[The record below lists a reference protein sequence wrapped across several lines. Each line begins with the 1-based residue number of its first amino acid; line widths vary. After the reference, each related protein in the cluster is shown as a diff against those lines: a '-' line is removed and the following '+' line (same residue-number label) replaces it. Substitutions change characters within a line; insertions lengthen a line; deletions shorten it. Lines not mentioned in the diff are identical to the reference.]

1 MYKNIGAYYIID
13 GQIMSSATFK
23 PLKGDTV
30 IYEVLRV
37 INGHILFLEDH
48 MERLQHSLGKAAVQA
63 DVKYIQ
69 EQLLRLVSINKQMD
83 KNIKLDVTNGKYQLY
98 FIEST
103 YPKRK
108 FYEDGVETAAVH
120 LERNNPTIKQL
131 DMEYK
136 HKIERIKGDTF
147 FEVLLVNQQHKI
159 IEGSSSN
166 LLFFKKNTLYSAPL
180 DEILT
185 GITFQNVIKISETLG
200 LEVTYK
206 GVDINQLDQM
216 DGCFLTGTSLGVLP
230 IKSIDHH
237 VYDSAKQPV
246 VLKLMQAYNAL
257 SRSMQ

>member
-13 GQIMSSATFK
+13 GQIMSSETFN
-23 PLKGDTV
+23 PLKSDTV

-48 MERLQHSLGKAAVQA
+48 MERLEQSLDKAALQA

-83 KNIKLDVTNGKYQLY
+83 KNIKLDVADGKYQLY

-103 YPKRK
+103 YPKGK
-108 FYEDGVETAAVH
+108 LYEDGVLTTAVH

-136 HKIERIKGDTF
+136 HRIERLKGDAF

-166 LLFFKKNTLYSAPL
+166 LIFFQANTLYSAPP
-180 DEILT
+180 DEILI
-185 GITFQNVIKISETLG
+185 GITFKNVMKISETLG
-200 LEVTYK
+200 LEVSYK
-206 GVDINQLDQM
+206 SVDMNQLDQM

-257 SRSMQ
+257 SGSVR